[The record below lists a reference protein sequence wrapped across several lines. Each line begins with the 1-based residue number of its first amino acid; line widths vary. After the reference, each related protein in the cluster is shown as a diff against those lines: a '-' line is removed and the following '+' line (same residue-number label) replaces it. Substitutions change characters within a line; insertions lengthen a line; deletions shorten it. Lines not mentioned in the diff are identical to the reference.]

1 MKKLLLLFNIILIS
15 TTLKSQVGTDL
26 QFSQIITLESVEE
39 KLSGDTKLDSLT
51 MKQKKAQ
58 VMLYLVQNP

>member
-15 TTLKSQVGTDL
+15 TTLKAQVGTDL

-39 KLSGDTKLDSLT
+39 ELSGDTKFMILNYRFINLR
-51 MKQKKAQ
+51 
-58 VMLYLVQNP
+58 V